1 MFLPGNG
8 CRFQPPAHSW
18 ISSLLPYLRLY
29 KNRVLDRLLGTRVTL
44 PRLDTPTGLES
55 KNIIIVLQ
63 TGVSA
68 RLYHRPPRKLPLV
81 VYFHGGAFLAA
92 STAEPIY
99 HNNCLIPLVAEVQ
112 TVLLSVNYR
121 LAPEHPLPAAYD
133 DSWAA
138 VQWIAAQS
146 QSSGHEP
153 WLKEL
158 VDFEKVLFG

>member
-1 MFLPGNG
+1 M
-8 CRFQPPAHSW
+8 
-18 ISSLLPYLRLY
+18 
-29 KNRVLDRLLGTRVTL
+29 
-44 PRLDTPTGLES
+44 
-55 KNIIIVLQ
+55 
-63 TGVSA
+63 
-68 RLYHRPPRKLPLV
+68 V

-92 STAEPIY
+92 SSAEPIY

-138 VQWIAAQS
+138 LQWIAAQS
-146 QSSGHEP
+146 QSQSSAHEPGHEP